1 MKIILADDHA
11 LFREGARHLLQQLGE
26 EGIEVLEAATC
37 QEAIAHADRHEDIDL
52 ALLDLHMPG
61 VVGVECVVHFQA
73 AHPDVPVVV
82 LSGSESRPNVQAVL
96 DVGALGY
103 IPKSSSSQVM
113 LSAIRLVLSGG
124 IYLPPLVMDH
134 ELAVTEALPVPQ
146 AATPRGLTPCCLT
159 ERQMDVLKLLAAGK
173 PNKLIAREL
182 GLGEGTIKVHLAGIF
197 RTLEV
202 NNRTEAVM
210 EAQRR
215 KLL

>member
-11 LFREGARHLLQQLGE
+11 LFREGARHLLQQLG
-26 EGIEVLEAATC
+26 GGDIEVLEAATC
-37 QEAIAHADRHEDIDL
+37 QEAIIHADLHEDVDL

-61 VVGVECVVHFQA
+61 VTGVECVVHFQA
-73 AHPDVPVVV
+73 AHPEVPVVV

-124 IYLPPLVMDH
+124 IYLPPLVMDQ
-134 ELAVTEALPVPQ
+134 ELNPVEASIAPQ
-146 AATPRGLTPCCLT
+146 VASRGQVPCCLT

-197 RTLEV
+197 RALEV

>member
-124 IYLPPLVMDH
+124 IYLPPLVMMDQ
-134 ELAVTEALPVPQ
+134 ELAATEAMAPPSTQ
-146 AATPRGLTPCCLT
+146 RGVTPCCLT

-202 NNRTEAVM
+202 SNRTEAVM

>member
-11 LFREGARHLLQQLGE
+11 LFREGARHLLQQLGD
-26 EGIEVLEAATC
+26 GDIEVLEAATC
-37 QEAIAHADRHEDIDL
+37 QEAIIHADLHEDIDL

-61 VVGVECVVHFQA
+61 VTGVECVVHFQT
-73 AHPDVPVVV
+73 AHPEVPVVV

-124 IYLPPLVMDH
+124 IYLPPLVMDQ
-134 ELAVTEALPVPQ
+134 ELNSVETTIVPQ
-146 AATPRGLTPCCLT
+146 MASRGPMPCCLT

-197 RTLEV
+197 RALEV

>member
-37 QEAIAHADRHEDIDL
+37 QEAIAYADQHEDIDL

-124 IYLPPLVMDH
+124 IYLPPLVMDQ
-134 ELAVTEALPVPQ
+134 ELATTEAMAPPSTQ
-146 AATPRGLTPCCLT
+146 RGVTPCCLT

-202 NNRTEAVM
+202 SNRTEAVM

>member
-11 LFREGARHLLQQLGE
+11 LFREGARHLLQQLSGE
-26 EGIEVLEAATC
+26 DIQVLEAATC
-37 QEAIAHADRHEDIDL
+37 QEAIAHADQHEDVDL

-61 VVGVECVVHFQA
+61 VTGVECVVHFQA
-73 AHPDVPVVV
+73 AHPEVPVVV

-124 IYLPPLVMDH
+124 IYLPPLVMDQ
-134 ELAVTEALPVPQ
+134 ELSIVPQ
-146 AATPRGLTPCCLT
+146 VALRGQLPCCLT

-197 RTLEV
+197 RALEV

>member
-11 LFREGARHLLQQLGE
+11 LFREGARHLLQQLG
-26 EGIEVLEAATC
+26 GGDIEVLEAATC
-37 QEAIAHADRHEDIDL
+37 QEAIIHADLHEDVDL

-61 VVGVECVVHFQA
+61 VTGVECVVHFQA
-73 AHPDVPVVV
+73 AHPEVPVVV

-124 IYLPPLVMDH
+124 IYLPPLVMDQ
-134 ELAVTEALPVPQ
+134 ELNPVEVIIAPQ
-146 AATPRGLTPCCLT
+146 AASRGQMPCCLT

-197 RTLEV
+197 RALEV

>member
-1 MKIILADDHA
+1 MKILLADDHA
-11 LFREGARHLLQQLGE
+11 LFREGTRYLLRQLDE
-26 EGIEVLEAATC
+26 VVEVLEADCCRA
-37 QEAIAHADRHEDIDL
+37 AIDHAHAHDDIDL

-61 VVGVECVVHFQA
+61 MDGIDCVVQFQQ
-73 AHPDVPVVV
+73 AHTSVPVVV
-82 LSGSESRPNVQAVL
+82 LSGSESRLSVQAVL

-124 IYLPPLVMDH
+124 VYLPPLLLNQEILLAD
-134 ELAVTEALPVPQ
+134 AVTDVLP
-146 AATPRGLTPCCLT
+146 PCSLT
-159 ERQMDVLKLLAAGK
+159 ERQMDVLRLLAAGK

-197 RTLEV
+197 RAFGV

-210 EAQRR
+210 AAQRR
-215 KLL
+215 KFL

>member
-11 LFREGARHLLQQLGE
+11 LFREGARHLLQQLSGE
-26 EGIEVLEAATC
+26 DIQVLEAATC
-37 QEAIAHADRHEDIDL
+37 QEAIAHADQNEDVDL

-61 VVGVECVVHFQA
+61 VTGVECVVHFQA
-73 AHPDVPVVV
+73 AHPEVPVVV

-124 IYLPPLVMDH
+124 IYLPPLVMDQ
-134 ELAVTEALPVPQ
+134 ELSIVPQ
-146 AATPRGLTPCCLT
+146 VALRGQLPCCLT

-197 RTLEV
+197 RALEV

>member
-11 LFREGARHLLQQLGE
+11 LFREGARHLLQQLG
-26 EGIEVLEAATC
+26 GGDIEVLEAATC
-37 QEAIAHADRHEDIDL
+37 QEAIIHADLHEDVDL

-61 VVGVECVVHFQA
+61 VTGVECIVHFQA
-73 AHPDVPVVV
+73 AHPEVPVVV

-124 IYLPPLVMDH
+124 IYLPPLVMDQ
-134 ELAVTEALPVPQ
+134 ELSPVEASIAPQ
-146 AATPRGLTPCCLT
+146 VASRGQVPCCLT

-197 RTLEV
+197 RALEV

>member
-1 MKIILADDHA
+1 MKILLADDHA
-11 LFREGARHLLQQLGE
+11 LFREGTRYLLRQLDE
-26 EGIEVLEAATC
+26 AVQILEADSCCA
-37 QEAIAHADRHEDIDL
+37 AIAHADAHDDIDL

-61 VVGVECVVHFQA
+61 MDGIDCVVRFQQ
-73 AHPDVPVVV
+73 AHPSVPVVV
-82 LSGSESRPNVQAVL
+82 LSGSESRLSVQAVL

-124 IYLPPLVMDH
+124 VYLPPLLLNQEILLAD
-134 ELAVTEALPVPQ
+134 AVTDVLP
-146 AATPRGLTPCCLT
+146 PCSLT
-159 ERQMDVLKLLAAGK
+159 ERQMDVLRLLAAGK

-197 RTLEV
+197 RAFGV

-210 EAQRR
+210 AAQRR

>member
-37 QEAIAHADRHEDIDL
+37 QEAIAYADQHEDIDL

-124 IYLPPLVMDH
+124 IYLPPLVMDQ
-134 ELAVTEALPVPQ
+134 ELAATEAMAPPSQ
-146 AATPRGLTPCCLT
+146 RGVTPCCLT

-202 NNRTEAVM
+202 SNRTEAVM

>member
-1 MKIILADDHA
+1 MKILLADDHA
-11 LFREGARHLLQQLGE
+11 LFREGARYLLRQLDE
-26 EGIEVLEAATC
+26 AVQVLEAESCCA
-37 QEAIAHADRHEDIDL
+37 AIAHAHAHDDIDL
-52 ALLDLHMPG
+52 ALLDLHIPG
-61 VVGVECVVHFQA
+61 MDGIDCVVQFQQ
-73 AHPDVPVVV
+73 AHPSVPVVV
-82 LSGSESRPNVQAVL
+82 LSGSESRLSVQAVL

-124 IYLPPLVMDH
+124 VYLPPLLLNQDALLVDT
-134 ELAVTEALPVPQ
+134 VDDALP
-146 AATPRGLTPCCLT
+146 PCSLT
-159 ERQMDVLKLLAAGK
+159 ERQMDVLHLLAAGK

-197 RTLEV
+197 RAFGV

-210 EAQRR
+210 AAQRR

>member
-1 MKIILADDHA
+1 MKILLADDHA
-11 LFREGARHLLQQLGE
+11 LFREGTRYLLRQLDE
-26 EGIEVLEAATC
+26 AVQVLESDSCRAA
-37 QEAIAHADRHEDIDL
+37 IDHAHAHDDIDL

-61 VVGVECVVHFQA
+61 MDGIDCVVQFQH
-73 AHPDVPVVV
+73 AHPAVPVVV
-82 LSGSESRPNVQAVL
+82 LSGSESRLSVQAVL
-96 DVGALGY
+96 DIGALGY

-124 IYLPPLVMDH
+124 VYLPPLLLNQETLLVDRV
-134 ELAVTEALPVPQ
+134 ADAPP
-146 AATPRGLTPCCLT
+146 PCCLT
-159 ERQMDVLKLLAAGK
+159 ERQMDVLRLLAAGK

-197 RTLEV
+197 RAFAV

-210 EAQRR
+210 AAQRR

>member
-1 MKIILADDHA
+1 MKILLADDHA
-11 LFREGARHLLQQLGE
+11 LFREGTRYLLRQLDE
-26 EGIEVLEAATC
+26 AVQVLEADSCRA
-37 QEAIAHADRHEDIDL
+37 AIAHAHAHDDIDL

-61 VVGVECVVHFQA
+61 MDGIDCVVQFQH
-73 AHPDVPVVV
+73 AHPAVPVVV
-82 LSGSESRPNVQAVL
+82 LSGSESRLSVQAVL

-113 LSAIRLVLSGG
+113 LSAIRLILSGG
-124 IYLPPLVMDH
+124 VYLPPLLLNQETLLVDGV
-134 ELAVTEALPVPQ
+134 ADAPP
-146 AATPRGLTPCCLT
+146 PCCLT
-159 ERQMDVLKLLAAGK
+159 ERQMDVLRLLAAGK

-197 RTLEV
+197 RAFAV

-210 EAQRR
+210 AAQRR

>member
-1 MKIILADDHA
+1 MKIILSDDHA
-11 LFREGARHLLQQLGE
+11 LFREGARHLLQQMGKDV
-26 EGIEVLEAATC
+26 EVLEAGTC
-37 QEAIAHADRHEDIDL
+37 QEAIAHANQHEDIDL

-61 VVGVECVVHFQA
+61 VTGVECVVHFQA
-73 AHPDVPVVV
+73 AHPDVPIVV

-96 DVGALGY
+96 DFGALGY
-103 IPKSSSSQVM
+103 IPKSSFSQVM

-134 ELAVTEALPVPQ
+134 ELAATEVMAAPQ
-146 AATPRGLTPCCLT
+146 ATSRGQTSCCLT

>member
-11 LFREGARHLLQQLGE
+11 LFREGARHLLQQLSGE
-26 EGIEVLEAATC
+26 DIQVLEAATC
-37 QEAIAHADRHEDIDL
+37 QEAIAHADQHEDVDL

-61 VVGVECVVHFQA
+61 VTGVECVVHFQT
-73 AHPDVPVVV
+73 AHPEVPVVV

-124 IYLPPLVMDH
+124 IYLPPLVMDQ
-134 ELAVTEALPVPQ
+134 ELSSAEANIVPQ
-146 AATPRGLTPCCLT
+146 VALRGQLPCCLT

-197 RTLEV
+197 RALEV

>member
-11 LFREGARHLLQQLGE
+11 LFREGARHLLQQLG
-26 EGIEVLEAATC
+26 GGDIEVLEAATC
-37 QEAIAHADRHEDIDL
+37 QEAIIHADLHEDIDL

-61 VVGVECVVHFQA
+61 VTGVECVVHFQA
-73 AHPDVPVVV
+73 AHPEVPVVV

-124 IYLPPLVMDH
+124 IYLPPLVMDQ
-134 ELAVTEALPVPQ
+134 EMNSVEATIVPQ
-146 AATPRGLTPCCLT
+146 MASRGQMPCCLT

-197 RTLEV
+197 RALEV

>member
-1 MKIILADDHA
+1 MKILLADDHA
-11 LFREGARHLLQQLGE
+11 LFREGARYLLRQLDE
-26 EGIEVLEAATC
+26 AVQVLEAESCCA
-37 QEAIAHADRHEDIDL
+37 AIAHADAHDDIDL

-61 VVGVECVVHFQA
+61 MDGIDCVVQFQQ
-73 AHPDVPVVV
+73 AHPSVPVVV
-82 LSGSESRPNVQAVL
+82 LSGSESRLSVQAVL

-124 IYLPPLVMDH
+124 VYLPPLLLNQDTLLVD
-134 ELAVTEALPVPQ
+134 AVDDALP
-146 AATPRGLTPCCLT
+146 PCSLT
-159 ERQMDVLKLLAAGK
+159 ERQMDVLRLLAAGK

-197 RTLEV
+197 RAFGV

-210 EAQRR
+210 AAQRR

>member
-11 LFREGARHLLQQLGE
+11 LFREGARHLLQQLG
-26 EGIEVLEAATC
+26 GGDIEVLEAATC
-37 QEAIAHADRHEDIDL
+37 QEAIIHADLHEDVDL

-61 VVGVECVVHFQA
+61 VTGVECVVHFQA
-73 AHPDVPVVV
+73 AHPEVPVVV

-124 IYLPPLVMDH
+124 IYLPPLVMDQ
-134 ELAVTEALPVPQ
+134 ELNPVEAAIASRLASRAQ
-146 AATPRGLTPCCLT
+146 MPCCLT

-197 RTLEV
+197 RALEV